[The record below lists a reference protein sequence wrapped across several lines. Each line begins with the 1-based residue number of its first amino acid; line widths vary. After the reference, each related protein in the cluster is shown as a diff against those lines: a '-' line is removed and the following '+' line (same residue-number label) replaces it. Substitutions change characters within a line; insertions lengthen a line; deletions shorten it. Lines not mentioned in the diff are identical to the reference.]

1 MVMDYYNILELE
13 STATQQDIKK
23 SYKRLALRWHPDK
36 NPSNIE
42 AAEKFKEI
50 CQAYEILSDPE
61 KRRLYDSRGSQAS
74 TPSPSYQDAFMRGHD
89 PYTGFHARGGP
100 SPFMSQM
107 RPFGGSMFGDPFDD
121 PFFTSPFG
129 MRGMPSSYADT
140 SFSSMSSSSS
150 NMMGGSMRSK
160 SVSRTTRIINGRP
173 QTVTITKIVDDQGT
187 TTVEDY
193 GNGQQRVVVNG
204 VEQHSAVDSSHSQG
218 YLPAAPSGSDE
229 QYNSLH
235 GMPQQPY
242 PQAYYQHRPPPTHWG
257 RW

>member
-1 MVMDYYNILELE
+1 
-13 STATQQDIKK
+13 
-23 SYKRLALRWHPDK
+23 
-36 NPSNIE
+36 
-42 AAEKFKEI
+42 
-50 CQAYEILSDPE
+50 
-61 KRRLYDSRGSQAS
+61 
-74 TPSPSYQDAFMRGHD
+74 
-89 PYTGFHARGGP
+89 
-100 SPFMSQM
+100 MSQM

-173 QTVTITKIVDDQGT
+173 QTVTITNIVDDQGT
-187 TTVEDY
+187 RTVEDY